1 MEKNNLSVG
10 LDIGTTKIVAMVGI
24 KNSFNKLEIIGVG
37 KSKSLGVH
45 RGVVNNITQTIQSVN
60 VYLKGPT
67 YTETLLHNQ
76 ENTTFPAITIC
87 PLENGYNEDAL
98 KVNC

>member
-37 KSKSLGVH
+37 KSKV
-45 RGVVNNITQTIQSVN
+45 
-60 VYLKGPT
+60 
-67 YTETLLHNQ
+67 
-76 ENTTFPAITIC
+76 
-87 PLENGYNEDAL
+87 
-98 KVNC
+98 